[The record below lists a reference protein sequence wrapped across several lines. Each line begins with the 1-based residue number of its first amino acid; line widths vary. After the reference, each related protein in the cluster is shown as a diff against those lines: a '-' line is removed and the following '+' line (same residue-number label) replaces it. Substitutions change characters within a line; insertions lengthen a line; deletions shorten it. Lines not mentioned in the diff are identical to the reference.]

1 MNNMP
6 FKNHEAPILFLHSYA
21 LLSTEGI
28 PFEAEHLDWFR
39 PSEITELQLNMRSDF
54 KTQINELFRRVSVGS
69 VTFDDALRYLHPREL
84 SLFREATDAER
95 NQMPLAQ
102 MHPKD
107 QIKGFW
113 AVITKRTNS
122 RSLSSLC
129 RAVDLFNHVA
139 SGILSG
145 TKGEAWAVL
154 KTVEEFA
161 PAVISAAEELV
172 YRPEAKGEPG
182 QILHEDGTRIQ
193 NLRVDLEC
201 LRPVMKRP
209 GWSFSTDHLDR
220 FLSLGDLIRDYL
232 VLKNQPAILRSAE
245 SSE

>member
-1 MNNMP
+1 MNDMP
-6 FKNHEAPILFLHSYA
+6 FDNPGAPILFLHSYA
-21 LLSTEGI
+21 LLPTELI
-28 PFEAEHLDWFR
+28 PFEAEHLEWFR
-39 PSEITELQLNMRSDF
+39 PSEIIELQLNMRSDF
-54 KTQINELFRRVSVGS
+54 KAQINELFRRVSVGS

-84 SLFREATDAER
+84 RLFREATEADR
-95 NQMPLAQ
+95 SQVPLDQ

-122 RSLSSLC
+122 RSVSSLC
-129 RAVDLFNHVA
+129 RAVDIFNHVVA
-139 SGILSG
+139 GILSG

-154 KTVEEFA
+154 KTAEDFA

-182 QILHEDGTRIQ
+182 RILHEDGIRIQ

-201 LRPVMKRP
+201 LCPVMRRS
-209 GWSFSTDHLDR
+209 GWSSSTDHLDR
-220 FLSLGDLIRDYL
+220 LLSLGDLIRDYL
-232 VLKNQPAILRSAE
+232 VLKNHPAILRADAVE
-245 SSE
+245 